1 MALNLKNTSS
11 ISISPISINNIA
23 INKIVVSNKFHF
35 GKQDFKYFIAY
46 KYNKE
51 TRP

>member
-11 ISISPISINNIA
+11 INITPISINNIA

-35 GKQDFKYFIAY
+35 GK
-46 KYNKE
+46 
-51 TRP
+51 